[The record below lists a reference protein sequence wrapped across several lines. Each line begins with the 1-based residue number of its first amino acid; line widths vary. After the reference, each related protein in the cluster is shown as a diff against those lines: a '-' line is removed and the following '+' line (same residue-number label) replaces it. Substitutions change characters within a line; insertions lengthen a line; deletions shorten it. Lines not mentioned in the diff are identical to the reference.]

1 MNLRQAI
8 TRNITYT
15 IVSVSYISGEH
26 YHYIVYGKTTVTKEM
41 KKILKEIE
49 FDTIPMVS
57 CHTVTEKRAI
67 SLENFINNSIVIN
80 ESEEN

>member
-8 TRNITYT
+8 TRNVTYT
-15 IVSVSYISGEH
+15 EVTVSYEGEH
-26 YHYIVYGKTTVTKEM
+26 YDYIVHGKTTATKEM
-41 KKILKEIE
+41 KKILRENE
-49 FDTIPMVS
+49 LETIPVIV

-80 ESEEN
+80 EREEI

>member
-1 MNLRQAI
+1 MNIRQAI
-8 TRNITYT
+8 TRNVTYT
-15 IVSVSYISGEH
+15 NVSVSYNGEH
-26 YHYIVYGKTTVTKEM
+26 YDYIVHGKTTLAKEM
-41 KKILKEIE
+41 KKILREKEFE
-49 FDTIPMVS
+49 TIPLIT

>member
-1 MNLRQAI
+1 MNIRQAI
-8 TRNITYT
+8 TRNVTYT
-15 IVSVSYISGEH
+15 NVSVSYNGEH
-26 YHYIVYGKTTVTKEM
+26 YDYIVHGKTTLAKEM
-41 KKILKEIE
+41 KKILKEME
-49 FDTIPMVS
+49 FETIPMIT

>member
-1 MNLRQAI
+1 MNLRQCI

-15 IVSVSYISGEH
+15 EVTVSYNGESTS
-26 YHYIVYGKTTVTKEM
+26 YYVYGETNAAKEM
-41 KKILKEIE
+41 KKILKDGTLE
-49 FDTIPMVS
+49 TIPTIV
-57 CHTVTEKRAI
+57 CNTVTEKRAI

>member
-1 MNLRQAI
+1 MNIRQAI
-8 TRNITYT
+8 TRNVTYT
-15 IVSVSYISGEH
+15 EVTVSYEGEH
-26 YHYIVYGKTTVTKEM
+26 YDYIVYGITTAAKEM
-41 KKILKEIE
+41 KKILREKELE
-49 FDTIPMVS
+49 TIPTIT

>member
-1 MNLRQAI
+1 MNIRQAI
-8 TRNITYT
+8 TRNVTYT

-26 YHYIVYGKTTVTKEM
+26 YNYIVYGKTTETKEM
-41 KKILKEIE
+41 KKILKKKE
-49 FDTIPMVS
+49 FETIPLIT
-57 CHTVTEKRAI
+57 CQTVTEKRAI

>member
-1 MNLRQAI
+1 MKLRQCI

-15 IVSVSYISGEH
+15 EVIVSYNGESTSY
-26 YHYIVYGKTTVTKEM
+26 YVYGETNPAKEL
-41 KKILKEIE
+41 KKILRDGTIE
-49 FDTIPMVS
+49 TIPSIV
-57 CHTVTEKRAI
+57 CNTLTEKRAI